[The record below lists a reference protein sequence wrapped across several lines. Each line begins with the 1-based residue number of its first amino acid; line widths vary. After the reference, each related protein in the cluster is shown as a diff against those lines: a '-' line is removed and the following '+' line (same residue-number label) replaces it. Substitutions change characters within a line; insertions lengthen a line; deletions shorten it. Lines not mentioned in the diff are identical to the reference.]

1 MPGEAPEF
9 LHRWGSNS
17 RGFPPVLHKVP
28 KTQSNLKELT
38 QCLELLGIK
47 PHDLTIVLYS
57 IGGGATAE
65 RERRNFMGRASMR
78 GLIQRIPSL
87 VQKQL
92 TVSAEERP
100 GVELS
105 ARVFIWICKNL
116 LELCVSEPIVV
127 NHWAQ

>member
-1 MPGEAPEF
+1 MDPFSKISMPGEAPEF

-57 IGGGATAE
+57 IGGGGNRRE
-65 RERRNFMGRASMR
+65 REKELHGAS
-78 GLIQRIPSL
+78 LH
-87 VQKQL
+87 
-92 TVSAEERP
+92 
-100 GVELS
+100 
-105 ARVFIWICKNL
+105 ARSDPEDPFTRTKAADCIG
-116 LELCVSEPIVV
+116 
-127 NHWAQ
+127 